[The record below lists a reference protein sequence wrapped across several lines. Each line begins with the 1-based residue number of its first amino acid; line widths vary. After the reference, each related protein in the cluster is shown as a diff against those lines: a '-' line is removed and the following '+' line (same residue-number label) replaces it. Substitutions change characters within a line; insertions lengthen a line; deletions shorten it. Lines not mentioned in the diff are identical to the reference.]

1 MSFEKRFK
9 AAIFDMDGTMTDTMY
24 VWESLSNRYLVKH
37 GITPPPDLNEKLGIL
52 GVHKAAEFLRSEF
65 SLPKTPEQIFAELVE
80 VLNDYYQLPHPLR
93 PGTVFLLSELKKRQV
108 TTAVLSA
115 TVLRPVKTSLKT
127 AGIDGFFDYVFS
139 TEDMPYSKVKPQ
151 AFIDTA
157 ARIGAAPEETIV
169 FEDALYAIESAKSAG
184 FTVCAVPDHTAKF
197 PETIRQLADIY
208 LADFSEFPLH
218 WFADGSCR

>member
-1 MSFEKRFK
+1 M
-9 AAIFDMDGTMTDTMY
+9 
-24 VWESLSNRYLVKH
+24 
-37 GITPPPDLNEKLGIL
+37 
-52 GVHKAAEFLRSEF
+52 LRS
-65 SLPKTPEQIFAELVE
+65 
-80 VLNDYYQLPHPLR
+80 
-93 PGTVFLLSELKKRQV
+93 
-108 TTAVLSA
+108 
-115 TVLRPVKTSLKT
+115 VKTSLKT